1 MKVNRKL
8 KLIQSQYPKKD
19 LTQSWNNRY
28 YPINNPSNSEIK
40 SQYIKSQQNINELP
54 ILNSTQTLNLVQSK
68 KNKNEN
74 LNEELINIWN
84 DLGVS
89 EDYREQF
96 IMYIENL
103 KENEKKEFLDIEISN
118 LNKFRNYLLK
128 LSNEI
133 KNREKFINDLKKFD
147 KIIESTFNNNNL
159 NNSILTDVQNTIK
172 LLRKNS
178 INIVSY
184 INKIKEISSYNSERG
199 KYNLHK
205 LNSAYLYDENYLI
218 KMKTDMN
225 FLNNSNISKYIEMS
239 NDEPNTFF
247 TNCDLTEENNL
258 DNNFYEDKITIPIND
273 DLKKPIIKS
282 KFSIM
287 EDILCNNIRKNN
299 EDNENILYKKIN
311 DNNKSNYISK
321 TEENVKRNFSSRG
334 KRVFDRSKFS
344 NNYLYEK
351 EILKSKNLVNK
362 SLNKKKEENIY
373 SYNNTFKKK
382 KLKLK
387 EMMLLL

>member
-128 LSNEI
+128 L
-133 KNREKFINDLKKFD
+133 
-147 KIIESTFNNNNL
+147 KI
-159 NNSILTDVQNTIK
+159 
-172 LLRKNS
+172 
-178 INIVSY
+178 
-184 INKIKEISSYNSERG
+184 
-199 KYNLHK
+199 
-205 LNSAYLYDENYLI
+205 
-218 KMKTDMN
+218 
-225 FLNNSNISKYIEMS
+225 
-239 NDEPNTFF
+239 
-247 TNCDLTEENNL
+247 ENNL
-258 DNNFYEDKITIPIND
+258 SMI
-273 DLKKPIIKS
+273 
-282 KFSIM
+282 
-287 EDILCNNIRKNN
+287 
-299 EDNENILYKKIN
+299 
-311 DNNKSNYISK
+311 
-321 TEENVKRNFSSRG
+321 
-334 KRVFDRSKFS
+334 
-344 NNYLYEK
+344 
-351 EILKSKNLVNK
+351 
-362 SLNKKKEENIY
+362 
-373 SYNNTFKKK
+373 
-382 KLKLK
+382 
-387 EMMLLL
+387 